1 MTIAWDKVPPSS
13 DDGGG
18 QEIRRIIL
26 GSAGVEGGR
35 ALTPITNGHRK
46 LVETIN
52 SIATAKTRDFP
63 DLHWDC
69 IQLVKAKQSDINCSI
84 RYGEKYF
91 ALAAHGVQYAGKC
104 SAANKQLDV
113 ADQGLVVL
121 SQVSLMALLESGGR
135 NSIRGVSLLSFPCL
149 TGMATRMLPI
159 GKTLAGSVLR
169 FWIRSPRRRR
179 PQGRSRRGRDVTG
192 GRRSQD
198 RSSLMTLASRRRSQ
212 DRSLLPS
219 CPAVGRRSQD
229 RSLTPRRRGP

>member
-1 MTIAWDKVPPSS
+1 MQNRKGKSGGGPRVAAVPPTGGSGGGPRVAAMPSQILPTGGPRVAGDKTDKVCSFNVGGPRVADDGSTCGRSYALTAKQERALFKGLRIIAWDKVPPSS

-18 QEIRRIIL
+18 QEIRRISL
-26 GSAGVEGGR
+26 GSARFEGGR

-52 SIATAKTRDFP
+52 SIATAKTRDCP

-113 ADQGLVVL
+113 ADQG
-121 SQVSLMALLESGGR
+121 SCR
-135 NSIRGVSLLSFPCL
+135 YR
-149 TGMATRMLPI
+149 
-159 GKTLAGSVLR
+159 R
-169 FWIRSPRRRR
+169 FH
-179 PQGRSRRGRDVTG
+179 
-192 GRRSQD
+192 
-198 RSSLMTLASRRRSQ
+198 
-212 DRSLLPS
+212 
-219 CPAVGRRSQD
+219 
-229 RSLTPRRRGP
+229 